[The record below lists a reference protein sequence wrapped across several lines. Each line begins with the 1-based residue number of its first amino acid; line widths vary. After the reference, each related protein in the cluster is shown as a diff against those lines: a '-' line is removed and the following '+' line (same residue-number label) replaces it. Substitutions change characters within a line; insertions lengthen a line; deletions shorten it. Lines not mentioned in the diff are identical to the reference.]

1 MYISCE
7 IYT

>member
-7 IYT
+7 